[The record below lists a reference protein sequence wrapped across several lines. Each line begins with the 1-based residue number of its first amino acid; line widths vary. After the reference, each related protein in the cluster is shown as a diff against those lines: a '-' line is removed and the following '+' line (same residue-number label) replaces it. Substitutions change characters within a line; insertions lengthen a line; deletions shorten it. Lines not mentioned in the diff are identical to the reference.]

1 MSGQYLSRKRDCQIT
16 PSEAVMNPLTVNPA
30 IVLQHARQVARE
42 DAARHAR
49 RDRAIRAAQ
58 RARAALERAGG

>member
-1 MSGQYLSRKRDCQIT
+1 
-16 PSEAVMNPLTVNPA
+16 MNPLTVNPA

-49 RDRAIRAAQ
+49 RDRAVSAAQ
-58 RARAALERAGG
+58 RARAALERAEVD